1 MRDAPIKTSAY
12 RQGINSVSVTIKER
26 LGTLRILEDGR
37 KFRYAKA
44 GALLAA
50 GQMTEAA
57 AIPADHIDAT
67 IAASNSSGTQVE
79 VTVTAGTVLANDALA
94 GGYLQANDGVL
105 EGRSY
110 RIDSSTALAVDGTS
124 VVVSLVDR
132 LVDYDGTT
140 QVTLVPNPWSGVLVG
155 TADGAPTGIAV
166 VPVASGSYF
175 WSQVSGPTLAK
186 ISGTPAAGYPVTLG
200 AAGAVAAVVIADT
213 SAVPAVAVGFMH
225 GTAGVNTEFKPVM
238 LTLE

>member
-12 RQGINSVSVTIKER
+12 QQGIKAVSTKIKER

-50 GQMTEAA
+50 GQMTEMAA
-57 AIPADHIDAT
+57 VPSDHIDCT

-79 VTVTAGTVLANDALA
+79 VTVSAGTALVADALA
-94 GGYLQANDGVL
+94 GGYVQVNDGLL

-124 VVVSLVDR
+124 ITLSLVDR
-132 LVDYDGTT
+132 MVDYDGTT
-140 QVTLVPNPWSGVLVG
+140 EVTLVTNPWSGVVVG
-155 TADGAPTGIAV
+155 TANSAPSGVAV
-166 VPVASGSYF
+166 VPVASGSFF
-175 WSQVSGPTLAK
+175 WSQVSGPSLVK
-186 ISGTPAAGYPVTLG
+186 ISGTPATGAAVMLA
-200 AAGAVAAVVIADT
+200 AAGAVAVLAG
-213 SAVPAVAVGFMH
+213 VAQSVGFVH
-225 GTAGVNTEFKPVM
+225 GTAGVSGEFKPVV
-238 LTLE
+238 LTME